1 MQARVVIVAR
11 LVAWLAGWLF
21 VCVRRTGA
29 TSAYIYGFVGTGS
42 TGSTGDGGAAA
53 SALLYKVTAVAVD
66 TSGNVYLAMA
76 SRVRMVSASTGI
88 ITAFAGN
95 STTGNS
101 PVFGYPSVA
110 ATSAMLNNP
119 LGLAV
124 DASGNVFIADT
135 SNHMVRRVSRPSG
148 IIFTVAGSGTGG
160 SSGDGGPASSAML
173 SLPSGLAIDSS
184 GNLYIADLNNAKVR
198 LINAA
203 GLTISTYAGNTASDC
218 NGDGGVATS
227 ASLFFPYGVA
237 LDASSNLFIC
247 DRYNNNVRV
256 VTYSTK
262 IISNYAGLACAGRPA
277 GSTTASTAGSTGDGG
292 AATSA
297 YLNGPRGIA
306 VDASGNLYIADKV

>member
-1 MQARVVIVAR
+1 MQARVVIAP
-11 LVAWLAGWLF
+11 LVAWFVGWLF

-42 TGSTGDGGAAA
+42 TGSTGDGGAAT
-53 SALLYKVTAVAVD
+53 SALLYKVTTVAVD

-76 SRVRMVSASTGI
+76 SRVRVVSASTGI
-88 ITAFAGN
+88 ISAFAGN
-95 STTGNS
+95 ATTGNF
-101 PVFGYPSVA
+101 PFFGCGLPVA

-119 LGLAV
+119 VGLAV
-124 DASGNVFIADT
+124 DASGNVYIADT
-135 SNHMVRRVSRPSG
+135 SNHMVRRVSKPSG
-148 IIFTVAGSGTGG
+148 IISTFAGSGTGG
-160 SSGDGGPASSAML
+160 SSGDGGPASSAL
-173 SLPSGLAIDSS
+173 LNLPSGLAIDSS

-256 VTYSTK
+256 VTASTK
-262 IISNYAGLACAGRPA
+262 IISNYAGLACAGRS
-277 GSTTASTAGSTGDGG
+277 GSTTTYGSTGDGG

-306 VDASGNLYIADKV
+306 VDSSGNLYIADKV